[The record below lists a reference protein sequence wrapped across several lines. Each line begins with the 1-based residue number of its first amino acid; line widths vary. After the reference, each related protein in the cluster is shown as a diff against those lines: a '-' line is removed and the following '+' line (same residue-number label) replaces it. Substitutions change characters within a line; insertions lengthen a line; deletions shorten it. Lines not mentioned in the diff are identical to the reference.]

1 MMGALVATLT
11 ALFWALAATLY
22 RRAVVGIEDPLATNW
37 FRAPLA
43 LGFMA
48 TLSWGLGE
56 LSEVL
61 SLLQGGWG
69 LAWILL
75 ATTLA
80 IVLGDTLYMVALR
93 DAGVSIGYPVGYVYP
108 LYASLFAVALLGE
121 QVTLGLAI
129 GLALALTGIWAASF
143 NPPRSL
149 GDRRKVFKGVL
160 AAVAAG
166 LCWGL
171 GSVVY
176 RVAVYAVDP
185 VNVNLV
191 KLAYLIIVTSPFAW
205 RGKLRVGRQALF
217 FALLGGLMGLGV
229 GDWLFYVG
237 LSMIGVARTVT
248 LTTSSPLISLLLA
261 RALLHE
267 RAGLRQALGAS
278 LIVAGVSIAVWL

>member
-1 MMGALVATLT
+1 MGVVVATFT
-11 ALFWALAATLY
+11 SLFWALAATLY
-22 RRAVVGIEDPLATNW
+22 RKAVVDIEDPLATNW

-48 TLSWGLGE
+48 ALSWSLGE
-56 LSEVL
+56 LSEVP
-61 SLLQGGWG
+61 SLLQGGWS

-80 IVLGDTLYMVALR
+80 IVLGDTLYMAALR

-121 QVTLGLAI
+121 EVTLGLALGL
-129 GLALALTGIWAASF
+129 GLALSGIWVTSF
-143 NPPRSL
+143 NPPRGL
-149 GDRRKVFKGVL
+149 GDRGRILKGVT

-176 RVAVYAVDP
+176 RVAVAAVDP

-191 KLAYLIIVTSPFAW
+191 KLAFLIAVTSPFAW
-205 RGKLRVGRQALF
+205 RSRLRVGKEALGCAF
-217 FALLGGLMGLGV
+217 LGGLMGLGL
-229 GDWLFYVG
+229 GDWLFYVC
-237 LSMIGVARTVT
+237 LSMIGVARAVT
-248 LTTSSPLISLLLA
+248 LTTSSPLISIILARLLL
-261 RALLHE
+261 RE
-267 RAGLRQALGAS
+267 RAGLRQALGA
-278 LIVAGVSIAVWL
+278 LMIVSGVTVAVWL